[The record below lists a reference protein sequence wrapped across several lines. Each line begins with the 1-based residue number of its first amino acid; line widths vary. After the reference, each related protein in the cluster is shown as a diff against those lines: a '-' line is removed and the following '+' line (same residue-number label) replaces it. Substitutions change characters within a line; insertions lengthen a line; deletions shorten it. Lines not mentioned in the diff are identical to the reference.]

1 VRNIVKRAC
10 RQCKRILK
18 GTTCPVCKTSNITTS
33 FQGTIVIFDVN
44 SDVAKKLGVTA
55 PGKYAIKV

>member
-1 VRNIVKRAC
+1 MVKRAC

-33 FQGTIVIFDVN
+33 FQGTIVIFDVE

-55 PGKYAIKV
+55 PGKHAIKV